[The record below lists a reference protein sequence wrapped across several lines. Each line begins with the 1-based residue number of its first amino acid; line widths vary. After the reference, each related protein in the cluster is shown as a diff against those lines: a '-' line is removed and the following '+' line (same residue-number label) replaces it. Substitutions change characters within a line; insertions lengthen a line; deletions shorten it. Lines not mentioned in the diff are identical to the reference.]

1 MTLTSRRATFA
12 GRTGWV
18 WFRLRKRQVEEAK
31 CLCGRAMERGRNGR
45 VWKCGGCGFN
55 WTPRIRQ
62 TQQVAVSPT

>member
-45 VWKCGGCGFN
+45 VWIQLD
-55 WTPRIRQ
+55 PSD
-62 TQQVAVSPT
+62 SPDPTGSGKPNLTR